1 MTTTERIVHHLQSL
15 SETRRLEV
23 LDFVEFIKSRSRA
36 ENAVWSE
43 LSLASAMRGWKKKKA
58 FIRWKI
64 SKSRRNGAGGTDR
77 SICISADRSRSWQ
90 IASRTRREVSAK

>member
-23 LDFVEFIKSRSRA
+23 LDFVEFIKSRSRE

-43 LSLASAMRGWKKKKA
+43 LSLASAMRGME
-58 FIRWKI
+58 
-64 SKSRRNGAGGTDR
+64 
-77 SICISADRSRSWQ
+77 
-90 IASRTRREVSAK
+90 REESLYALEDVKEPP

>member
-23 LDFVEFIKSRSRA
+23 LDFVEFIKSRSRE

-43 LSLASAMRGWKKKKA
+43 LSLTSAMRGMEEEESLYTLEDIKEL
-58 FIRWKI
+58 
-64 SKSRRNGAGGTDR
+64 S
-77 SICISADRSRSWQ
+77 
-90 IASRTRREVSAK
+90 